1 MKKYKILKLKS
12 GEDIIGTVRIS
23 RDGNIK
29 IHRPMIFKSMVQPEE
44 IFDDPFNNN
53 WEQIKKSE
61 GLSPNFRRQVNRLEK
76 SFMGHDDSKSKKLD
90 PLDLT
95 GYSLFQIVQPPY
107 NILYLAQLY
116 DVSPYHHS
124 AVNAKAANVVGLG
137 YKFEETWRTKQ
148 KVESVLDNPKKLD
161 KIRAKLEQ
169 SKEELRDY
177 LESMNSEDSFIE
189 NMKKVF
195 VDLESTGNAYL
206 EVGRTST
213 GKIGYLGHIPTQT
226 MRIRRHR
233 DGFVQVV
240 YNRYTFFRNFG
251 DTETP
256 DQIGTD
262 PNPNEVI
269 HFKVFTPSNTYYGV
283 PDVLSAKNAVAGDE
297 FAQRFNLDYFENKAV
312 PRYIITVKGAKLTAD
327 SERKLLEFFQTGL
340 RGRNHRTLY
349 IPLPSDGDQG
359 RVEFKMDPIEAG
371 VQDSSFKNYAVENR
385 DRILLS
391 HRVPVS
397 KLGMPAN
404 VSLANAK
411 DADKTF
417 KEQVCRPRQE
427 ELEFKINKI
436 ISEFTDAFT
445 LRFNE
450 LALTDEETQS
460 RIDDRYLKDQVLL
473 PNEVRARKGLA
484 PISTGDTV
492 LVLNPKQATDAI
504 SDASGN
510 KTRDQ
515 NRTINA
521 PDKMGTGRNPKG
533 EGSQEG
539 N

>member
-1 MKKYKILKLKS
+1 MANLSIADDDND
-12 GEDIIGTVRIS
+12 ENV
-23 RDGNIK
+23 
-29 IHRPMIFKSMVQPEE
+29 MIRSNLDYKSMVQPEE

-251 DTETP
+251 DIETP

-297 FAQRFNLDYFENKAV
+297 FAQR
-312 PRYIITVKGAKLTAD
+312 
-327 SERKLLEFFQTGL
+327 
-340 RGRNHRTLY
+340 
-349 IPLPSDGDQG
+349 
-359 RVEFKMDPIEAG
+359 
-371 VQDSSFKNYAVENR
+371 
-385 DRILLS
+385 
-391 HRVPVS
+391 
-397 KLGMPAN
+397 
-404 VSLANAK
+404 
-411 DADKTF
+411 
-417 KEQVCRPRQE
+417 
-427 ELEFKINKI
+427 
-436 ISEFTDAFT
+436 
-445 LRFNE
+445 
-450 LALTDEETQS
+450 
-460 RIDDRYLKDQVLL
+460 
-473 PNEVRARKGLA
+473 
-484 PISTGDTV
+484 
-492 LVLNPKQATDAI
+492 
-504 SDASGN
+504 
-510 KTRDQ
+510 
-515 NRTINA
+515 
-521 PDKMGTGRNPKG
+521 
-533 EGSQEG
+533 
-539 N
+539 

>member
-1 MKKYKILKLKS
+1 LARLNVAEDDDQDGTQKIYT
-12 GEDIIGTVRIS
+12 GEDFNLVS
-23 RDGNIK
+23 
-29 IHRPMIFKSMVQPEE
+29 KSEE
-44 IFDDPFNNN
+44 TFDDPFNVT
-53 WEQIKKSE
+53 WSDIKKSE
-61 GLSPNFRRQVNRLEK
+61 GLNDNFRRRANRLEK
-76 SFMGHDDSKSKKLD
+76 SFTGVKDAKSKKLD

-107 NILYLAQLY
+107 NIMYLAQLY

-137 YKFEETWRTKQ
+137 YKFEETWATKE
-148 KVESVLDNPKKLD
+148 KVEAAMESPKKLD
-161 KIRAKLEQ
+161 KLRGKLEEA
-169 SKEELRDY
+169 KEDLRNY
-177 LESMNSEDSFIE
+177 LESMNSDDSFIE

-195 VDLESTGNAYL
+195 IDLESTGNAYL
-206 EVGRTST
+206 EVGRTAQ
-213 GKIGYLGHIPTQT
+213 GKIGYLGHIPTTT

-262 PNPNEVI
+262 PQPNEVI

-283 PDVLSAKNAVAGDE
+283 PDILSAKNALAGDE

-327 SERKLLEFFQTGL
+327 AERKLLEFFQTGL

-349 IPLPSDGDQG
+349 IPLPSDGENA
-359 RVEFKMDPIEAG
+359 RVEFNMEPIEAG

-385 DRILLS
+385 DRILLA

-427 ELEFKINKI
+427 ELEYKINKI
-436 ISEFTDAFT
+436 ISEITDAFV

-460 RIDDRYLKDQVLL
+460 RIDDRYLKDQVIL
-473 PNEVRARKGLA
+473 PNEVRARKGLP
-484 PISTGDTV
+484 PIASGDTV
-492 LVLNPKQATDAI
+492 LVLNPKEASDSA

-515 NRTINA
+515 NRTLNA
-521 PDKMGTGRNPKG
+521 PDKMGTARNAKG
-533 EGSQEG
+533 EGPQEG

>member
-1 MKKYKILKLKS
+1 MANLTIDDSIDDDEGGITVKL
-12 GEDIIGTVRIS
+12 DAPAHTVEH
-23 RDGNIK
+23 D
-29 IHRPMIFKSMVQPEE
+29 
-44 IFDDPFNNN
+44 FDDPFNST
-53 WEQIKKSE
+53 WENIRKAE
-61 GLSPNFRRQVNRLEK
+61 GLGANFRRKVDRMQK
-76 SFMGHDDSKSKKLD
+76 SFTGQGDAKSKKLD

-107 NILYLAQLY
+107 NVLYLAQLY

-124 AVNAKAANVVGLG
+124 AVNAKSANVIGLG
-137 YKFEETWRTKQ
+137 YKFENTWATTLKIE
-148 KVESVLDNPKKLD
+148 ESMDNPKKLD
-161 KIRAKLEQ
+161 KLRSKIESMKEQ
-169 SKEELRDY
+169 LREY
-177 LESMNSEDSFIE
+177 LESLNSDDSFTE
-189 NMKKVF
+189 TMKKIF
-195 VDLESTGNAYL
+195 IDLESTGNAYM
-206 EVGRTST
+206 EIGRTAT
-213 GKIGYLGHIPTQT
+213 GKIGYIGHIPTTT

-262 PNPNEVI
+262 PQPNEVI

-340 RGRNHRTLY
+340 KGRNHRTLY
-349 IPLPSDGDQG
+349 IPLPSDGEQG
-359 RVEFKMDPIEAG
+359 RVEFNMEPIEAG
-371 VQDSSFKNYAVENR
+371 IQDSSFRNYAVENR

-427 ELEFKINKI
+427 ELEFKINLI
-436 ISEFTDAFT
+436 IKEFTDAFV

-460 RIDDRYLKDQVLL
+460 RIDDRYLKDQVIT
-473 PNEVRARKGLA
+473 PNEVRARRGMA
-484 PISTGDTV
+484 PLTGGDAV
-492 LVLNPKQATDAI
+492 LIINPKVAQDAA

-515 NRTINA
+515 DRTLNA
-521 PDKMGTGRNPKG
+521 PDKMGTGRAPKG
-533 EGSQEG
+533 EGRQQA
-539 N
+539 

>member
-1 MKKYKILKLKS
+1 MANLTPVDDDEDGSVYAYN
-12 GEDIIGTVRIS
+12 GEDYSLVT
-23 RDGNIK
+23 
-29 IHRPMIFKSMVQPEE
+29 KSENSFP
-44 IFDDPFNNN
+44 DPFQVS
-53 WEQIKKSE
+53 WEEIKKSE
-61 GLSPNFRRQVNRLEK
+61 GLNDNFRRRANRLEK
-76 SFMGHDDSKSKKLD
+76 SFTGVKDAKSKKLD

-107 NILYLAQLY
+107 NMLYLAQLY
-116 DVSPYHHS
+116 DISPYHHS
-124 AVNAKAANVVGLG
+124 AVNAKSANVVGLG
-137 YKFEETWRTKQ
+137 YNFEETWNTKQ
-148 KVESVLDNPKKLD
+148 KVESAMESPKRLD
-161 KIRAKLEQ
+161 KLRGKLEEA
-169 SKEELRDY
+169 KVELREF
-177 LESMNSEDSFIE
+177 LESLNSDDSFIE

-195 VDLESTGNAYL
+195 IDLESTGNAYL

-213 GKIGYLGHIPTQT
+213 GKIGYLGHIPTTT

-251 DTETP
+251 DMETP

-262 PNPNEVI
+262 PQPNEVI

-283 PDVLSAKNAVAGDE
+283 PDILSAKNALAGDE

-340 RGRNHRTLY
+340 KGRNHRTLY
-349 IPLPSDGDQG
+349 IPLPSDGENS
-359 RVEFKMDPIEAG
+359 RVEFNMEPIETG

-385 DRILLS
+385 DRILIA
-391 HRVPVS
+391 HRVPIS
-397 KLGMPAN
+397 KIGMPQG

-427 ELEFKINKI
+427 ELEIKINKI
-436 ISEFTDAFT
+436 IAEFTDAFV

-460 RIDDRYLKDQVLL
+460 RIDDRYLKDQVIL
-473 PNEVRARKGLA
+473 PNEVRARKGLP
-484 PISTGDTV
+484 PISTGDAV
-492 LVLNPKQATDAI
+492 LVLNSKQGSDAM

-515 NRTINA
+515 NRTLNA
-521 PDKMGTGRNPKG
+521 PDKMGTARNAKG

>member
-1 MKKYKILKLKS
+1 LANLTIDDSFDEDEKGITVKLDS
-12 GEDIIGTVRIS
+12 PVHTVES
-23 RDGNIK
+23 D
-29 IHRPMIFKSMVQPEE
+29 
-44 IFDDPFNNN
+44 FDDPFNAK
-53 WEQIKKSE
+53 WEDIKKSE

-76 SFMGHDDSKSKKLD
+76 SFTGVGDAKSKKLD

-107 NILYLAQLY
+107 NVLYLAQLY
-116 DVSPYHHS
+116 DISPYHHS

-137 YKFEETWRTKQ
+137 YKFENTWATTSKIED
-148 KVESVLDNPKKLD
+148 VMDTPKKLD
-161 KIRAKLEQ
+161 KLRSKLEGL
-169 SKEELRDY
+169 KEDMRSF
-177 LESMNSEDSFIE
+177 LESLNSDDSFTE
-189 NMKKVF
+189 TMKKIF
-195 VDLESTGNAYL
+195 IDLESTGNAYL
-206 EVGRTST
+206 EVGRTAT
-213 GKIGYLGHIPTQT
+213 GKIGYVGHIPTTT

-262 PNPNEVI
+262 PQPNEVI
-269 HFKVFTPSNTYYGV
+269 HFKVFTPSNTYYGI

-340 RGRNHRTLY
+340 KGRNHRTLY
-349 IPLPSDGDQG
+349 IPLPSDGEQG
-359 RVEFKMDPIEAG
+359 RVEFNMEPIEAG
-371 VQDSSFKNYAVENR
+371 IQDSSFRNYAVENR

-427 ELEFKINKI
+427 ELEFKINLI
-436 ISEFTDAFT
+436 IREFTDAFV

-460 RIDDRYLKDQVLL
+460 RIDDRYLKDQVIT
-473 PNEVRARKGLA
+473 PNEVRARRGMA
-484 PISTGDTV
+484 PLTGGDAV
-492 LVLNPKQATDAI
+492 LVLNPKAQTDAA
-504 SDASGN
+504 SDFSGN

-515 NRTINA
+515 NRTLNA

-533 EGSQEG
+533 DGPQEG

>member
-1 MKKYKILKLKS
+1 MEHTATVVSDNDYDDK
-12 GEDIIGTVRIS
+12 DVRIYT
-23 RDGNIK
+23 
-29 IHRPMIFKSMVQPEE
+29 PEDFQLFAKKE
-44 IFDDPFNNN
+44 QEFDDPFNAR
-53 WEQIKKSE
+53 WEDIRKAE
-61 GLSPNFRRQVNRLEK
+61 GLGANFRRNASRLEK
-76 SFMGHDDSKSKKLD
+76 SFTGQGDAKSKKLD

-107 NILYLAQLY
+107 NMLYLAQLY

-137 YKFEETWRTKQ
+137 YKFEETWLTTK
-148 KVESVLDNPKKLD
+148 KVEAAMDTPKRLD
-161 KIRAKLEQ
+161 KIRSNIED
-169 SKEELRDY
+169 SKVALREY
-177 LESMNSEDSFIE
+177 LESLNSDDSFTE

-195 VDLESTGNAYL
+195 IDLESTGNAYL

-213 GKIGYLGHIPTQT
+213 GKIGYIGHIPTTT

-262 PNPNEVI
+262 PQPNEVI
-269 HFKVFTPSNTYYGV
+269 HFKIFTPSNTYYGV

-312 PRYIITVKGAKLTAD
+312 PRYIITVKGAKLTAE

-349 IPLPSDGDQG
+349 IPLPSDGEQA
-359 RVEFKMDPIEAG
+359 RVEFKMEPIEAG
-371 VQDSSFKNYAVENR
+371 VQDSSFKNYSVENR
-385 DRILLS
+385 DRILIA
-391 HRVPVS
+391 HRVPIS
-397 KLGMPAN
+397 KIGMPQG

-427 ELEFKINKI
+427 ELEFKINLLVR
-436 ISEFTDAFT
+436 EFTDAFT

-460 RIDDRYLKDQVLL
+460 RIDDRYLKDQVIL

-484 PISTGDTV
+484 PIAGGDKV
-492 LVLNPKQATDAI
+492 LVLNPKEA
-504 SDASGN
+504 SDTLSEHSGN
-510 KTRDQ
+510 KTRSQ
-515 NRTINA
+515 ERTLGSN
-521 PDKMGTGRNPKG
+521 DKMGQSRNPKG
-533 EGSQEG
+533 EGRAQE
-539 N
+539 

>member
-1 MKKYKILKLKS
+1 LDSHNITVMNDDDDSQEIRIKS
-12 GEDIIGTVRIS
+12 DIDMGIAAPSADSFEDPFMQ
-23 RDGNIK
+23 K
-29 IHRPMIFKSMVQPEE
+29 WEE
-44 IFDDPFNNN
+44 IR
-53 WEQIKKSE
+53 KSD
-61 GLSPNFRRQVNRLEK
+61 GINPNLRKRATRIEK
-76 SFMGHDDSKSKKLD
+76 SFEGHDDAKSKKLD

-107 NILYLAQLY
+107 NMLYLAQLY
-116 DVSPYHHS
+116 DISPYHHS
-124 AVNAKAANVVGLG
+124 AVNAKSANVIGLG
-137 YKFEETWRTKQ
+137 YNFENTWATTTKIE
-148 KVESVLDNPKKLD
+148 ESMDSPKKLD
-161 KIRAKLEQ
+161 KLRSRIEQ
-169 SKEELRDY
+169 GKVELRDY
-177 LESMNSEDSFIE
+177 VESMNSDDSFLE

-195 VDLESTGNAYL
+195 IDLEVTGNGYL
-206 EVGRTST
+206 EVGRTAT
-213 GKIGYLGHIPTQT
+213 GKIGYLGHIPTTT

-251 DTETP
+251 DSETL

-262 PNPNEVI
+262 PQPNEVI
-269 HFKVFTPSNTYYGV
+269 HFKVFTPSNTYYGL
-283 PDVLSAKNAVAGDE
+283 PDILSAKNAVAGDE

-349 IPLPSDGDQG
+349 IPLPSDGENS
-359 RVEFKMDPIEAG
+359 RVEFDMKPIEAG
-371 VQDSSFKNYAVENR
+371 IQDSSFNNYAVENR
-385 DRILLS
+385 DRILIA
-391 HRVPVS
+391 HRVPIS
-397 KLGMPAN
+397 KIGMPQG

-436 ISEFTDAFT
+436 IAEITDAFV

-460 RIDDRYLKDQVLL
+460 RIDDVMLKDQVIT
-473 PNEVRARKGLA
+473 PNEVRTRKGL
-484 PISTGDTV
+484 PPLQGGDDV
-492 LVLNPKQATDAI
+492 LDLNPKVAQDAA

-510 KTRDQ
+510 KTRDK
-515 NRTINA
+515 NRVLNA
-521 PDKMGTGRNPKG
+521 PDKTGAARNPKG
-533 EGSQEG
+533 EGRTQA
-539 N
+539 

>member
-1 MKKYKILKLKS
+1 MARLNPVDDDEDGTIYAYNGQDYNLVSKS
-12 GEDIIGTVRIS
+12 
-23 RDGNIK
+23 
-29 IHRPMIFKSMVQPEE
+29 EE
-44 IFDDPFNNN
+44 LFSDPFAVS
-53 WEQIKKSE
+53 WDEIKKSE
-61 GLSPNFRRQVNRLEK
+61 GLNENFKRRANRLAK
-76 SFMGHDDSKSKKLD
+76 SFTGVEDAKSKKLD

-107 NILYLAQLY
+107 NMLYLAQLY

-137 YKFEETWRTKQ
+137 YKFEETWSTKQ
-148 KVESVLDNPKKLD
+148 KVEAAMDKSPKALD
-161 KIRAKLEQ
+161 KLRGKLEEA
-169 SKEELRDY
+169 KVELREFI
-177 LESMNSEDSFIE
+177 ESLNSDDSFIE

-195 VDLESTGNAYL
+195 IDLESTGNAYL
-206 EVGRTST
+206 EVGRTAT
-213 GKIGYLGHIPTQT
+213 GKIGYIGHIPTTT

-262 PNPNEVI
+262 PQPNEVI

-283 PDVLSAKNAVAGDE
+283 PDILSAKNALAGDE

-327 SERKLLEFFQTGL
+327 AERKLLEFFQTGL
-340 RGRNHRTLY
+340 KGRNHRTLY
-349 IPLPSDGDQG
+349 IPLPSDGENA
-359 RVEFKMDPIEAG
+359 RVEFNMEPIEAG

-385 DRILLS
+385 DRILIA
-391 HRVPVS
+391 HRVPIS
-397 KLGMPAN
+397 KIGMPQG

-427 ELEFKINKI
+427 ELEVKINKI
-436 ISEFTDAFT
+436 IAEFTNDFV

-460 RIDDRYLKDQVLL
+460 RIDDRYLKDQVIL
-473 PNEVRARKGLA
+473 PNEVRARKGLP
-484 PISTGDTV
+484 PISSGDSV
-492 LVLNPKQATDAI
+492 LVLNPKQA
-504 SDASGN
+504 SDSMSDSSGS

-521 PDKMGTGRNPKG
+521 PDKMGTARNAKG
-533 EGSQEG
+533 EGPQEG

>member
-1 MKKYKILKLKS
+1 MDHKI
-12 GEDIIGTVRIS
+12 TVMN
-23 RDGNIK
+23 DDDEKDLIK
-29 IHRPMIFKSMVQPEE
+29 VYTPDDVRVQSYTTQETFE
-44 IFDDPFNNN
+44 DPFNQT
-53 WEQIKKSE
+53 WAEIKKSD
-61 GLSPNFRRQVNRLEK
+61 GISPNLRRQASRLEK
-76 SFMGHDDSKSKKLD
+76 SFTGQGDAKSKKLD

-95 GYSLFQIVQPPY
+95 GYSLFQIVQPPF
-107 NILYLAQLY
+107 NVLYLAQLY

-137 YKFEETWRTKQ
+137 YKFDNTWATTSKIEE
-148 KVESVLDNPKKLD
+148 VMDNSKKLD
-161 KIRAKLEQ
+161 KLRGKLEQ
-169 SKEELRDY
+169 AKEELRNY
-177 LESMNSEDSFIE
+177 LESLNSDDSFIE

-195 VDLESTGNAYL
+195 IDLESTGNAYL

-213 GKIGYLGHIPTQT
+213 GKIGYIGHIPTTT

-262 PNPNEVI
+262 PQPNEVI

-283 PDVLSAKNAVAGDE
+283 PDIMSAKNAVAGDE

-327 SERKLLEFFQTGL
+327 AERKLLEFFQTGL

-349 IPLPSDGDQG
+349 IPLPSDGEQS
-359 RVEFKMDPIEAG
+359 RVEFNMEPIEAG

-385 DRILLS
+385 DRILIA
-391 HRVPVS
+391 HRVPIS
-397 KLGMPAN
+397 KIGMPQG

-427 ELEFKINKI
+427 ELEFKINLI
-436 ISEFTDAFT
+436 IREFTDAFV

-460 RIDDRYLKDQVLL
+460 RIDDRYLKDQVIT
-473 PNEVRARKGLA
+473 PNEVRARKGMA
-484 PISTGDTV
+484 PLEGGDDV
-492 LVLNPKQATDAI
+492 LIINPKAAQDSV

-510 KTRDQ
+510 KTRSQD
-515 NRTINA
+515 RVLNA
-521 PDKMGTGRNPKG
+521 PDKMGTARNAKG
-533 EGSQEG
+533 EGRQQA
-539 N
+539 

>member
-1 MKKYKILKLKS
+1 MNDDE
-12 GEDIIGTVRIS
+12 GEDIQ
-23 RDGNIK
+23 IK
-29 IHRPMIFKSMVQPEE
+29 SDSDLNMFSTQEKT
-44 IFDDPFNNN
+44 FDDPFTKT
-53 WEQIKKSE
+53 WDDIRKTE
-61 GLSPNFRRQVNRLEK
+61 GLSENFRRKASRMEK
-76 SFMGHDDSKSKKLD
+76 AFTGAGDAKSKKLD

-107 NILYLAQLY
+107 NMLYLAQLY

-137 YKFEETWRTKQ
+137 YKFENTWATTQ
-148 KVESVLDNPKKLD
+148 QIENVMDTPKKLD
-161 KIRAKLEQ
+161 KLRSKIEQAKV
-169 SKEELRDY
+169 ELRDY
-177 LESMNSEDSFIE
+177 LESLNSDDSFIE

-195 VDLESTGNAYL
+195 IDLESTGNAYL

-213 GKIGYLGHIPTQT
+213 GKIGYLGHIPTTT

-251 DTETP
+251 DAETP

-262 PNPNEVI
+262 PQPNEVI
-269 HFKVFTPSNTYYGV
+269 HFKIFTPSNTYYGV
-283 PDVLSAKNAVAGDE
+283 PDILSAKNAVAGDE

-312 PRYIITVKGAKLTAD
+312 PRYIITVKGAKLTAE

-340 RGRNHRTLY
+340 KGRNHRTLY
-349 IPLPSDGDQG
+349 IPLPSDGEQAK
-359 RVEFKMDPIEAG
+359 VEFKMEPIEAG
-371 VQDSSFKNYAVENR
+371 IQDSSFNNYAVENR
-385 DRILLS
+385 DRILIA
-391 HRVPVS
+391 HRVPIS
-397 KLGMPAN
+397 KIGMPQG

-427 ELEFKINKI
+427 ELEFKINLI
-436 ISEFTDAFT
+436 IKEVTDAFA

-450 LALTDEETQS
+450 LALTDEETQA
-460 RIDDRYLKDQVLL
+460 RIDDVYLKDQVIV

-484 PISTGDTV
+484 PLEGGDDV
-492 LVLNPKQATDAI
+492 LILNPKVA
-504 SDASGN
+504 SDAMTDHAGN

-515 NRTINA
+515 QRTLNA
-521 PDKMGTGRNPKG
+521 PDKMGSARAPKG
-533 EGSQEG
+533 EGRQQD
-539 N
+539 

>member
-1 MKKYKILKLKS
+1 MDHNVTVVNDDDGQEVQILSDK
-12 GEDIIGTVRIS
+12 DRIYTQ
-23 RDGNIK
+23 
-29 IHRPMIFKSMVQPEE
+29 VEE
-44 IFDDPFNNN
+44 SFDDPFNKT
-53 WEQIKKSE
+53 WGEIRKMDGFSE
-61 GLSPNFRRQVNRLEK
+61 SFRRKAARLEK
-76 SFMGHDDSKSKKLD
+76 SFTGQGDAKSKKLD

-107 NILYLAQLY
+107 NMLYLAQLY

-137 YKFEETWRTKQ
+137 YKFDNTWSTTSKIEDVMDQ
-148 KVESVLDNPKKLD
+148 PKKLD
-161 KIRAKLEQ
+161 KLRSKLEGM
-169 SKEELRDY
+169 KEDLRSY
-177 LESMNSEDSFIE
+177 LESLNSDDSFIE
-189 NMKKVF
+189 NMKKVYI
-195 VDLESTGNAYL
+195 DLESTGNAYL

-213 GKIGYLGHIPTQT
+213 GNIGYLGHIPTTT

-262 PNPNEVI
+262 PQPNEVI
-269 HFKVFTPSNTYYGV
+269 HFKIFTPSNTYYGV
-283 PDVLSAKNAVAGDE
+283 PDILSAKNALAGDE

-312 PRYIITVKGAKLTAD
+312 PRYIITVKGAKLTPD

-340 RGRNHRTLY
+340 KGRNHRTLY
-349 IPLPSDGDQG
+349 IPLPSDGENS

-385 DRILLS
+385 DRILIA
-391 HRVPVS
+391 HRVPIS
-397 KLGMPAN
+397 KIGMPAG

-427 ELEFKINKI
+427 ELEFKINLI
-436 ISEFTDAFT
+436 IKEFTDAFV

-460 RIDDRYLKDQVLL
+460 RIDDRYLKDQVIT
-473 PNEVRARKGLA
+473 PNEVRARRGMA
-484 PISTGDTV
+484 PLEGGDEV
-492 LVLNPKQATDAI
+492 LVINPKAAQDAS

-510 KTRDQ
+510 KTRSQ
-515 NRTINA
+515 NRTLNA
-521 PDKMGTGRNPKG
+521 PDKMGTARNAKG
-533 EGSQEG
+533 EGPQEG